1 MVPFEFEHGDTTELS
16 VNSVIDQCF
25 TRFEMLL
32 PNGIE
37 HWFVK
42 NFEFGPGKS
51 KWFRGVSV
59 PYPSLNEFVLP
70 NGEKLAKLNIIG
82 LSNSAIN
89 AYHYDDYLKHSQEK
103 IPWLKFAETF
113 VFHCDMTADNEN
125 WDYQEYKTDNAY
137 EAIATLEITTYE
149 NIDENING
157 NEELYTGKSTRPVK
171 KTRRP
176 KNEKKTM
183 AQEAKKAALM
193 EYFKDR
199 FGFTNFDDIHRDEL
213 HRPIKM

>member
-59 PYPSLNEFVLP
+59 PSSNRWILP

-89 AYHYDDYLKHSQEK
+89 AYHYDDYLKQSQEK
-103 IPWLKFAETF
+103 IPWLKVAETL
-113 VFHCDMTADNEN
+113 VFHYDSTAYYEN
-125 WDYQEYKTDNAY
+125 WDCQEFKTGNTYK
-137 EAIATLEITTYE
+137 AIATLRV
-149 NIDENING
+149 G
-157 NEELYTGKSTRPVK
+157 RRQKYTRHYYTKHYIGKSNRPVK

-176 KNEKKTM
+176 KNEKETM
-183 AQEAKKAALM
+183 EKEAKKAAIM
-193 EYFKDR
+193 EYLKER
-199 FGFTNFDDIHRDEL
+199 FAFTNFDDIYRDEL
-213 HRPIKM
+213 HRPIKV